1 MSRFHRPLVLKNT
14 PSSIPHALKKRKCV
28 CVAVGN
34 TQAAGIVNTAHRG
47 LGNDVLVSVPIHKHP
62 DARNHTLTARARR
75 ELHQKAPG
83 LLSLCLYLALSLSH
97 KHGVWGTY
105 MIT

>member
-34 TQAAGIVNTAHRG
+34 TQAAGSVNTAHTG
-47 LGNDVLVSVPIHKHP
+47 LGNDVLVSVPIYKHP
-62 DARNHTLTARARR
+62 DTRNHTLTARALRD
-75 ELHQKAPG
+75 LYQKAPG
-83 LLSLCLYLALSLSH
+83 LLSLSLSLAVSLSH
-97 KHGVWGTY
+97 KHGGWGTY
-105 MIT
+105 RIT